1 MMISMT
7 KSAVLPYEKNIAISL
22 AAWSVFICAAALYCI
37 LFNQLVLL
45 SPQSYLNSLLWSLK
59 HYAGWLVLT
68 PLLLIVLTKA
78 KQQRLPRGVWSVSC
92 SAAALLLALSFRV
105 IFELKSGA
113 EIRWLS
119 ALVNELPEQA
129 LVLTV
134 VLLFWALQQQLSPD
148 QSKSAIQDASQLSLP
163 ETFPETS
170 AETSAV
176 QSVEETVLVSKGQNE
191 CLIRWRAVDFISAA
205 GNYVELFC
213 DNETYLLRATMKQV
227 EQRLPTADFVRIHRC
242 HIVNISVI
250 KRIETLPA
258 GNGSVR
264 LHCGQVLPISKAYK
278 QRLRLHKFIA
288 A

>member
-1 MMISMT
+1 MMMISMT
-7 KSAVLPYEKNIAISL
+7 KSAVFLYEKNIALSL
-22 AAWSVFICAAALYCI
+22 AGWSVFICAAAFYCI

-45 SPQSYLNSLLWSLK
+45 SPESYLNSLLWSLK

-68 PLLLIVLTKA
+68 PLLLIVLA
-78 KQQRLPRGVWSVSC
+78 KSKQRRLQRSVWSVSC
-92 SAAALLLALSFRV
+92 SAAALLLALSIRV
-105 IFELKSGA
+105 IFELQSGA
-113 EIRWLS
+113 ESRWVS

-134 VLLFWALQQQLSPD
+134 VLLFWALQQQLS
-148 QSKSAIQDASQLSLP
+148 SGRTKSAIQAATPIQLP
-163 ETFPETS
+163 ETSPVPS
-170 AETSAV
+170 A
-176 QSVEETVLVSKGQNE
+176 EETVLVSKGQNE
-191 CLIRWRAVDFISAA
+191 CLIRWRAVDFISTA

-258 GNGSVR
+258 GNGSVS
-264 LHCGQVLPISKAYK
+264 LHGGQVLPISKGYK
-278 QRLRLHKFIA
+278 QLLRLHKFVA